1 MNKKPEGSAEPIIQ
15 GVHDPRVCVWRRRS
29 PSLGADTSGDGLGER
44 VSGCRCLPASS
55 REEDRGGGE
64 PPGLLPSC
72 RDRSEAGASGGGEWV
87 GGLLTFSARSALEKG
102 TVSGSCAWGSSIT
115 TPRTTSPAR
124 AALGPLGL
132 LCWDQTCLPVNS

>member
-55 REEDRGGGE
+55 REEDRGGGD
-64 PPGLLPSC
+64 PPGSSPVAGTGLKQGLQEAGSGWVGFLPSPPALHS
-72 RDRSEAGASGGGEWV
+72 RR
-87 GGLLTFSARSALEKG
+87 GL
-102 TVSGSCAWGSSIT
+102 
-115 TPRTTSPAR
+115 
-124 AALGPLGL
+124 
-132 LCWDQTCLPVNS
+132 